1 VTRKILHMYSWDLSF
16 NRFLRTEHCKHEK
29 TQALTQ
35 RNINTQQFEKV
46 PSVIWEMKKNG
57 LSLDK
62 YSYNYWMKS
71 CAALSDMD
79 KVEEVLNEIES
90 DDKVDW
96 NIYNTLANIYIRAK
110 VLDKEESVL
119 KQMENKMEEQLNLPS
134 AKHNVRLN
142 PGNSEGESLSLG
154 CCTDEDRDARRSF
167 YCVKQFGQ
175 EGGMVDPAVVNGSTV
190 LTFNR
195 ASIDTH
201 VDAQPYETYS
211 ACSSGNSCISE
222 YSKHICYEISCSPNQ
237 SCRPP
242 GSRSCSSVGHST
254 TLGDGLDH
262 SKCSPH
268 YLDCKAN
275 EKTTSDDSDC
285 LCGSLEEF
293 IFEKENLYSHRSH
306 LKNNQFNR
314 LSSRKSAVQANECH
328 AMGLLGKD
336 GTGADSG
343 QPIVSAYTPSI
354 VKRHKAIKTS
364 EFGSGSTSDEHGG
377 CPREQPQLTVLGD
390 IHSSFETCTRLN
402 KQELLQ

>member
-1 VTRKILHMYSWDLSF
+1 MGRTRGGRGEENIGNYSNAVAFFSGELS
-16 NRFLRTEHCKHEK
+16 
-29 TQALTQ
+29 
-35 RNINTQQFEKV
+35 
-46 PSVIWEMKKNG
+46 KKRK
-57 LSLDK
+57 L
-62 YSYNYWMKS
+62 
-71 CAALSDMD
+71 
-79 KVEEVLNEIES
+79 
-90 DDKVDW
+90 
-96 NIYNTLANIYIRAK
+96 
-110 VLDKEESVL
+110 
-119 KQMENKMEEQLNLPS
+119 EEQLNLPS

-275 EKTTSDDSDC
+275 EKTTSDDSDR

-377 CPREQPQLTVLGD
+377 CPREQSQLTVLGD
-390 IHSSFETCTRLN
+390 IHSSFETCTRPNASVCNPENTVAQYGSTEAVITYTDIYEEQDANTEAYLERSIPDTDIMPDTGETLPLFVLSSGRETQN
-402 KQELLQ
+402 KDARTSSRPPTIDKDFEQYFSMLML